1 MPCVLVTGGTG
12 LLGGAVLDALADDP
26 GLAVVSLSRHG
37 ARGWSAGVAH
47 GGRAASGLLS
57 GGRHVV
63 GASASVRAEHVQGD
77 VTHPRLGLAD
87 AAYEALAA
95 RVDVV
100 LHAAGV
106 TDYTT
111 PRAATEAVNVAGT
124 RHVARFAE
132 RAHAPLYHVSSG
144 YVRAQGSAVRGRF
157 GAQVYLDSKR
167 AAEGAAGDCATL
179 AAIVRPS
186 ILFGHSVDGSSP
198 SFQGLHRLVGMV
210 LEAQLPLLPFGL
222 ETRVDFLP
230 RDVVGR
236 ALARCVRERCEGEL
250 WLTAGAAAP
259 TFGRVVEL
267 LVELAA
273 ARGRAVEPPRF
284 VSREMVERLVKP
296 AGGPAL
302 ARRVDLLLALTSHF
316 GAEPLPSSL
325 PLGGAQELEEALRRG
340 ASWWAQRSGWPAPS
354 AAEAAQVEA
363 VAS

>member
-12 LLGGAVLDALADDP
+12 LLGSAVLDAFADDAAL
-26 GLAVVSLSRHG
+26 GVVSLSRHG
-37 ARGWSAGVAH
+37 ARGWSAGVPH
-47 GGRAASGLLS
+47 GSRAASGLLP
-57 GGRHVV
+57 GGGHVV
-63 GASASVRAEHVQGD
+63 GAASAGTEHVEGD
-77 VTHPRLGLAD
+77 ITDAHLGLAGAD
-87 AAYEALAA
+87 YEQLAR

-111 PRAATEAVNVAGT
+111 PRAVVEAVNVDGT

-132 RAHAPLYHVSSG
+132 RAHAPLYHVSTG
-144 YVRAQGSAVRGRF
+144 YVRAQGSSVRGRF
-157 GAQVYLDSKR
+157 GAQVYLDAKR
-167 AAEGAAGDCATL
+167 AAEAVACECATL

-186 ILFGHSVDGSSP
+186 ILFGHSVDGSSA

-210 LEAQLPLLPFGL
+210 LEEQLPLLPFGP

-236 ALARCVRERCEGEL
+236 ALARCVQERLEGEL
-250 WLTAGAAAP
+250 WLTAGTTAP

-273 ARGRAVEPPRF
+273 ARGRDVEPPRF
-284 VSREMVERLVKP
+284 VSRDMIERLVKP

-316 GAEPLPSSL
+316 GTEPLPSSL
-325 PLGGAQELEEALRRG
+325 HLAGAQELEETLRRG
-340 ASWWAQRSGWPAPS
+340 ASYWTERSGRP
-354 AAEAAQVEA
+354 AQVDTPESQPEA
-363 VAS
+363 VVS